1 MEPKAGQHWNRVI
14 FVDFCSVISNT
25 YLLYSTMI
33 VFCVY
38 FAFELQPRPKNMKI
52 QQTPT
57 DICFLSQRT
66 HPRAP
71 SPEVLLRA
79 GNKDNYSENFPKQIQ
94 YQQNNENFAEQTSKG
109 CSSLK
114 RNFFTHPVQNANI
127 NKSKKLSYHLNKQY
141 STKKTNSKRGGK
153 SNGTGPLIFPH
164 APWQFFLI
172 FYWKP
177 SNDTNNY
184 YKKKN

>member
-1 MEPKAGQHWNRVI
+1 
-14 FVDFCSVISNT
+14 
-25 YLLYSTMI
+25 MI

-94 YQQNNENFAEQTSKG
+94 YQQNNENFVEQTSKS

-141 STKKTNSKRGGK
+141 STKKTNSKRGGQIK
-153 SNGTGPLIFPH
+153 WHCSFDFSPRSLTV
-164 APWQFFLI
+164 FLI
-172 FYWKP
+172 FY
-177 SNDTNNY
+177 
-184 YKKKN
+184 